1 MPSQNTCR
9 KVRLNEKVES
19 RVRGDLSARFGGEC
33 LETYHCK
40 RWQGAGC
47 LAYGQLSEE
56 EEKRLQV
63 WIESSLENKK
73 NYESLMQDTDLSER
87 YRQFAT
93 VDEEQAWKEFQE
105 KHFQVRGIHR
115 RMLWRYAAIFM
126 IPIIIGAAIWV
137 GMWRNADTVP
147 VRVQDDQLA
156 MIRSEKM
163 GKQKA
168 TLVLAGGQEIELK
181 SASHQSLQDST
192 ILPKLSPEAMEE
204 TQSENGDVTATDNN
218 KLVTYDDSEFWLTF
232 EDGTKVHLNYNTTLK
247 YPSHFSAASRTV
259 YLDGEAYFQIAKD
272 DRPFRV
278 ITANGIVKQ
287 YGTSF
292 NVNTHV
298 AGVTKVVLVE
308 GAISV
313 FPNQGDEHKI
323 HPGELAVL
331 NGATQD
337 VQISKVDIEPYI
349 AWNSGRFVFDNC
361 SLETLME
368 VISRWYDKKIMFE
381 DEDIKTI
388 RFTGDLDRYGS
399 IIPILKAIQRVTHLE
414 MDVEGEAIIIRRE

>member
-1 MPSQNTCR
+1 MQKHIMER
-9 KVRLNEKVES
+9 KRNINSIIHDQL
-19 RVRGDLSARFGGEC
+19 L
-33 LETYHCK
+33 
-40 RWQGAGC
+40 
-47 LAYGQLSEE
+47 GQLSEE
-56 EEKRLQV
+56 EEKRLQI

-337 VQISKVDIEPYI
+337 VQISKLDIDPYI

-414 MDVEGEAIIIRRE
+414 MDVEGEAIIIRRELIYY

>member
-1 MPSQNTCR
+1 MER
-9 KVRLNEKVES
+9 KRNINSIIHDQL
-19 RVRGDLSARFGGEC
+19 L
-33 LETYHCK
+33 
-40 RWQGAGC
+40 
-47 LAYGQLSEE
+47 GQLSEE
-56 EEKRLQV
+56 EEKRLQI

-93 VDEEQAWKEFQE
+93 VDEEQAWKKFQE
-105 KHFQVRGIHR
+105 KHFQVRDIHR

-313 FPNQGDEHKI
+313 LPNQGDEHKI

>member
-1 MPSQNTCR
+1 MQKHIMER
-9 KVRLNEKVES
+9 KRNINSIIHDQL
-19 RVRGDLSARFGGEC
+19 L
-33 LETYHCK
+33 
-40 RWQGAGC
+40 
-47 LAYGQLSEE
+47 GQLSEE
-56 EEKRLQV
+56 EEKRLQI

-126 IPIIIGAAIWV
+126 IPIIIGAANWV
-137 GMWRNADTVP
+137 RMWRNADTVP

-156 MIRSEKM
+156 IIRSEKM

-337 VQISKVDIEPYI
+337 VQICKVDIEPYI

>member
-1 MPSQNTCR
+1 MQKHIMER
-9 KVRLNEKVES
+9 KRNINSIIHDQL
-19 RVRGDLSARFGGEC
+19 L
-33 LETYHCK
+33 
-40 RWQGAGC
+40 
-47 LAYGQLSEE
+47 GQLSEE

-63 WIESSLENKK
+63 WIESSLENKE

-147 VRVQDDQLA
+147 VRAQDDQLA

-331 NGATQD
+331 NGVTQD

-349 AWNSGRFVFDNC
+349 AWNNGRFVFDNC

>member
-1 MPSQNTCR
+1 MER
-9 KVRLNEKVES
+9 KRNINSIIHDQL
-19 RVRGDLSARFGGEC
+19 L
-33 LETYHCK
+33 
-40 RWQGAGC
+40 
-47 LAYGQLSEE
+47 GQLSEE

-63 WIESSLENKK
+63 WIESSLENKE
-73 NYESLMQDTDLSER
+73 NYESLMRDTDLSER

-93 VDEEQAWKEFQE
+93 VDEEQAWKKFQE

-168 TLVLAGGQEIELK
+168 TLVLVGGQEIELK

-192 ILPKLSPEAMEE
+192 ILPILSPEVMEE

-247 YPSHFSAASRTV
+247 YPSHFSVASRTV

-278 ITANGIVKQ
+278 ITANGIVKAIWHPPLMSITCSRSHESGIGGRSYQ
-287 YGTSF
+287 RFFLIRGMSIRYIRGIGCLKWS
-292 NVNTHV
+292 NT
-298 AGVTKVVLVE
+298 GC
-308 GAISV
+308 S
-313 FPNQGDEHKI
+313 NQ
-323 HPGELAVL
+323 
-331 NGATQD
+331 Q
-337 VQISKVDIEPYI
+337 
-349 AWNSGRFVFDNC
+349 GRYRTLY
-361 SLETLME
+361 SLE
-368 VISRWYDKKIMFE
+368 
-381 DEDIKTI
+381 
-388 RFTGDLDRYGS
+388 
-399 IIPILKAIQRVTHLE
+399 
-414 MDVEGEAIIIRRE
+414 

>member
-1 MPSQNTCR
+1 MQKHIMER
-9 KVRLNEKVES
+9 KRNINSIIHDQL
-19 RVRGDLSARFGGEC
+19 L
-33 LETYHCK
+33 
-40 RWQGAGC
+40 
-47 LAYGQLSEE
+47 GQLSEE

-63 WIESSLENKK
+63 WIESSLENKE

-93 VDEEQAWKEFQE
+93 VDEEQAWKKFQE
-105 KHFQVRGIHR
+105 KHLQVRGIHR

-126 IPIIIGAAIWV
+126 IPIIIGAAIWM

-168 TLVLAGGQEIELK
+168 TLVLADGQEIELK

-331 NGATQD
+331 NGVTQD

-349 AWNSGRFVFDNC
+349 AWNNGRFVFDNC

-399 IIPILKAIQRVTHLE
+399 IIPILKAIQRVTHLK

>member
-1 MPSQNTCR
+1 MQKHIMER
-9 KVRLNEKVES
+9 KRNINSIIHDQL
-19 RVRGDLSARFGGEC
+19 L
-33 LETYHCK
+33 
-40 RWQGAGC
+40 
-47 LAYGQLSEE
+47 GQLSEE

-93 VDEEQAWKEFQE
+93 VDEEQAWKKFQE

-313 FPNQGDEHKI
+313 LPNQGDEHKI

>member
-1 MPSQNTCR
+1 MQKHIMER
-9 KVRLNEKVES
+9 KRNINSIIHDQL
-19 RVRGDLSARFGGEC
+19 L
-33 LETYHCK
+33 
-40 RWQGAGC
+40 
-47 LAYGQLSEE
+47 GQLSEE

-93 VDEEQAWKEFQE
+93 VDEEQAWKKFQE

-168 TLVLAGGQEIELK
+168 TLVLADGQEIELK

-247 YPSHFSAASRTV
+247 YPSHFSAANRTV

>member
-1 MPSQNTCR
+1 MQKHIMER
-9 KVRLNEKVES
+9 KRNINSIIHDQL
-19 RVRGDLSARFGGEC
+19 L
-33 LETYHCK
+33 
-40 RWQGAGC
+40 
-47 LAYGQLSEE
+47 GQLSEE

-93 VDEEQAWKEFQE
+93 VDEEQAWKKFQE

>member
-1 MPSQNTCR
+1 MER
-9 KVRLNEKVES
+9 KRNINSIIHDQL
-19 RVRGDLSARFGGEC
+19 L
-33 LETYHCK
+33 
-40 RWQGAGC
+40 
-47 LAYGQLSEE
+47 GQLSEE
-56 EEKRLQV
+56 EEKRLQI

-163 GKQKA
+163 GKLKA

>member
-1 MPSQNTCR
+1 MER
-9 KVRLNEKVES
+9 KRNINSIIHDQL
-19 RVRGDLSARFGGEC
+19 L
-33 LETYHCK
+33 
-40 RWQGAGC
+40 
-47 LAYGQLSEE
+47 GQLSEE
-56 EEKRLQV
+56 EEKRLQI

-368 VISRWYDKKIMFE
+368 VTSRWYDKKIMFE

>member
-1 MPSQNTCR
+1 MQKHLMERIRYINSIIHDQ
-9 KVRLNEKVES
+9 L
-19 RVRGDLSARFGGEC
+19 L
-33 LETYHCK
+33 
-40 RWQGAGC
+40 
-47 LAYGQLSEE
+47 GQLSEDE
-56 EEKRLQV
+56 ENRLQV

-93 VDEEQAWKEFQE
+93 VDEEQAWKKFQE

-137 GMWRNADTVP
+137 GMWRNADTIP

-232 EDGTKVHLNYNTTLK
+232 EDGPKVHLNYNTTLK

-337 VQISKVDIEPYI
+337 VQICKVDIEPYI

>member
-1 MPSQNTCR
+1 MQKHIMER
-9 KVRLNEKVES
+9 KRNINSIIHDQL
-19 RVRGDLSARFGGEC
+19 L
-33 LETYHCK
+33 
-40 RWQGAGC
+40 
-47 LAYGQLSEE
+47 GQLSEE

-93 VDEEQAWKEFQE
+93 VDEEQAWKKFQE

-137 GMWRNADTVP
+137 GMWRNADTIP

-337 VQISKVDIEPYI
+337 VQICKVDIEPYI

>member
-1 MPSQNTCR
+1 MQKHIMER
-9 KVRLNEKVES
+9 KRNINSIIHDQL
-19 RVRGDLSARFGGEC
+19 L
-33 LETYHCK
+33 
-40 RWQGAGC
+40 
-47 LAYGQLSEE
+47 GQLSEE

-93 VDEEQAWKEFQE
+93 VDEEQAWKKFQE

-313 FPNQGDEHKI
+313 LPNQGDEHKI

-331 NGATQD
+331 NGVTQD

>member
-1 MPSQNTCR
+1 MQKHIMER
-9 KVRLNEKVES
+9 KRNINSIIHDQL
-19 RVRGDLSARFGGEC
+19 L
-33 LETYHCK
+33 
-40 RWQGAGC
+40 
-47 LAYGQLSEE
+47 GQLSEE

-337 VQISKVDIEPYI
+337 VQICKVDIEPYI

>member
-1 MPSQNTCR
+1 MQKHIMER
-9 KVRLNEKVES
+9 KRNINSIIHDQL
-19 RVRGDLSARFGGEC
+19 L
-33 LETYHCK
+33 
-40 RWQGAGC
+40 
-47 LAYGQLSEE
+47 GQLSEE

-93 VDEEQAWKEFQE
+93 VDEEQAWKKFQE

-337 VQISKVDIEPYI
+337 VQICKVDIEPYI

>member
-1 MPSQNTCR
+1 ME
-9 KVRLNEKVES
+9 EKVEEKIS
-19 RVRGDLSARFGGEC
+19 FWKRILISIKDFEKYKIFAVEKLSKSFK
-33 LETYHCK
+33 YFF
-40 RWQGAGC
+40 
-47 LAYGQLSEE
+47 
-56 EEKRLQV
+56 
-63 WIESSLENKK
+63 
-73 NYESLMQDTDLSER
+73 
-87 YRQFAT
+87 QFALIFVLIIALSFSVKYGMIINKT
-93 VDEEQAWKEFQE
+93 TNYIKNDLPEFSYKEGNLEFKDNQKIE
-105 KHFQVRGIHR
+105 LQSNDDTKDIS
-115 RMLWRYAAIFM
+115 YK
-126 IPIIIGAAIWV
+126 III
-137 GMWRNADTVP
+137 DT
-147 VRVQDDQLA
+147 QT
-156 MIRSEKM
+156 EN
-163 GKQKA
+163 
-168 TLVLAGGQEIELK
+168 
-181 SASHQSLQDST
+181 
-192 ILPKLSPEAMEE
+192 EE
-204 TQSENGDVTATDNN
+204 VAATDNN

-247 YPSHFSAASRTV
+247 YPSHFSAVSRTV

-272 DRPFRV
+272 DKRPFRV

-292 NVNTHV
+292 NVNTYV

-313 FPNQGDEHKI
+313 LPNQGDEHKI

-337 VQISKVDIEPYI
+337 VQISKVDISPYI

-368 VISRWYDKKIMFE
+368 VISRWYDKEIMFE

-399 IIPILKAIQRVTHLE
+399 IIPILKAIQRVTHLK

>member
-1 MPSQNTCR
+1 MQKHIMER
-9 KVRLNEKVES
+9 KRNINSIIHDQL
-19 RVRGDLSARFGGEC
+19 L
-33 LETYHCK
+33 
-40 RWQGAGC
+40 
-47 LAYGQLSEE
+47 GQLSEE
-56 EEKRLQV
+56 EEKRLQI

-93 VDEEQAWKEFQE
+93 VDEEQAWKKFQE
-105 KHFQVRGIHR
+105 KHFQVRDIHR

-313 FPNQGDEHKI
+313 LPNQGDEHKI

>member
-1 MPSQNTCR
+1 MER
-9 KVRLNEKVES
+9 KRNINSIIHDQL
-19 RVRGDLSARFGGEC
+19 L
-33 LETYHCK
+33 
-40 RWQGAGC
+40 
-47 LAYGQLSEE
+47 GQLSEE

-93 VDEEQAWKEFQE
+93 VDEEQAWKKFQE

-137 GMWRNADTVP
+137 GMWRNADTIP

-313 FPNQGDEHKI
+313 FPNQGDEYKI

-337 VQISKVDIEPYI
+337 VQICKVDIEPYI

>member
-1 MPSQNTCR
+1 MR
-9 KVRLNEKVES
+9 KHIMDR
-19 RVRGDLSARFGGEC
+19 
-33 LETYHCK
+33 K
-40 RWQGAGC
+40 RNINSVIHDQLLGW
-47 LAYGQLSEE
+47 LSEE
-56 EEKRLQV
+56 ERKRLQV

-73 NYESLMQDTDLSER
+73 NYECLMHGTDLAER
-87 YRQFAT
+87 YRLSAT
-93 VDEEQAWKEFQE
+93 VDEERAWKKFQK

-115 RMLWRYAAIFM
+115 GMLWKYAAILM
-126 IPIIIGAAIWV
+126 IPLIIGAAIWV
-137 GMWRNADTVP
+137 GMWRNADAGP
-147 VRVQDDQLA
+147 VSVQDDQLA
-156 MIRSEKM
+156 MLRSEKM

-168 TLVLAGGQEIELK
+168 ILVLAGGQEIELK
-181 SASHQSLQDST
+181 SVTNQSLQDST
-192 ILPKLSPEAMEE
+192 VLPVLSPKVVKE
-204 TQSENGDVTATDNN
+204 TQSENGDIAATDNN

-232 EDGTKVHLNYNTTLK
+232 EDGTKVHLNYNTTLR
-247 YPSHFSAASRTV
+247 YPSHFSAVSRTV

-272 DRPFRV
+272 DKRPFRV
-278 ITANGIVKQ
+278 ITADGIVKQ

-313 FPNQGDEHKI
+313 LSNQGDEHEI
-323 HPGELAVL
+323 HPGELAVI
-331 NGATQD
+331 NGATQEI
-337 VQISKVDIEPYI
+337 QISKVDIEPYI

-368 VISRWYDKKIMFE
+368 VISRWYDKEIIFE

-399 IIPILKAIQRVTHLE
+399 IIPILKAIQRVTYLK
-414 MDVEGEAIIIRRE
+414 MDVEGEAITIRRK

>member
-1 MPSQNTCR
+1 MQKHIMER
-9 KVRLNEKVES
+9 KRNINSIIHDQL
-19 RVRGDLSARFGGEC
+19 L
-33 LETYHCK
+33 
-40 RWQGAGC
+40 
-47 LAYGQLSEE
+47 GQLSEE

-93 VDEEQAWKEFQE
+93 VDEEQAWKKFQE

-313 FPNQGDEHKI
+313 LPNQGDEHKI

-399 IIPILKAIQRVTHLE
+399 IIPILKAIQRVTHLK

>member
-1 MPSQNTCR
+1 MQKHILER
-9 KVRLNEKVES
+9 KRNINSIIHDQL
-19 RVRGDLSARFGGEC
+19 L
-33 LETYHCK
+33 
-40 RWQGAGC
+40 
-47 LAYGQLSEE
+47 GQLSEE

-93 VDEEQAWKEFQE
+93 VDEEQAWKKFQE

-313 FPNQGDEHKI
+313 LPNQGDEHKI

>member
-1 MPSQNTCR
+1 MQKHIMER
-9 KVRLNEKVES
+9 KRNINSIIHDQL
-19 RVRGDLSARFGGEC
+19 L
-33 LETYHCK
+33 
-40 RWQGAGC
+40 
-47 LAYGQLSEE
+47 GQLSEE

-93 VDEEQAWKEFQE
+93 VDEEQAWKKFQE

-137 GMWRNADTVP
+137 GMWRNADTIP

-168 TLVLAGGQEIELK
+168 TLVLVGGQEIELK

-331 NGATQD
+331 NGVTQD

-399 IIPILKAIQRVTHLE
+399 IIPILKAIQRVTHLK

>member
-1 MPSQNTCR
+1 MMQKHIMER
-9 KVRLNEKVES
+9 KRNINSIIHDQL
-19 RVRGDLSARFGGEC
+19 L
-33 LETYHCK
+33 
-40 RWQGAGC
+40 
-47 LAYGQLSEE
+47 GQLSEE

-93 VDEEQAWKEFQE
+93 VDEEQAWKKFQE

-313 FPNQGDEHKI
+313 LPNQGDEHKI

>member
-1 MPSQNTCR
+1 MQKHIMER
-9 KVRLNEKVES
+9 KRNINSVIHDQLLGR
-19 RVRGDLSARFGGEC
+19 
-33 LETYHCK
+33 
-40 RWQGAGC
+40 
-47 LAYGQLSEE
+47 LSEE
-56 EEKRLQV
+56 ERKRLQV

-73 NYESLMQDTDLSER
+73 NYECLMHGTDLAER
-87 YRQFAT
+87 YRLSAT
-93 VDEEQAWKEFQE
+93 VDEEQAWKKFQK

-115 RMLWRYAAIFM
+115 RMLWKYAAILM
-126 IPIIIGAAIWV
+126 IPVIIGAAIWV
-137 GMWRNADTVP
+137 GMWRNADTGP

-156 MIRSEKM
+156 MLRSEKM

-168 TLVLAGGQEIELK
+168 ILVLAGGQEIELK
-181 SASHQSLQDST
+181 SVTNQSLQDST
-192 ILPKLSPEAMEE
+192 ILPVLSPKVVKE
-204 TQSENGDVTATDNN
+204 TQTENEEVAATDNN

-247 YPSHFSAASRTV
+247 YPSHFSTVSRTV

-272 DRPFRV
+272 DKRPFRV
-278 ITANGIVKQ
+278 ITANVIVKQ

-292 NVNTHV
+292 NVNTYV

-313 FPNQGDEHKI
+313 LPNQGDEHKI

-337 VQISKVDIEPYI
+337 VQISKVDISPYI

-399 IIPILKAIQRVTHLE
+399 IIPILKAIQRVTHLK

>member
-1 MPSQNTCR
+1 MQKHIMER
-9 KVRLNEKVES
+9 KRNINSIIHDQL
-19 RVRGDLSARFGGEC
+19 L
-33 LETYHCK
+33 
-40 RWQGAGC
+40 
-47 LAYGQLSEE
+47 GQLSEE

-137 GMWRNADTVP
+137 GMWRNTDTVP

-337 VQISKVDIEPYI
+337 VQICKVDIEPYI

-381 DEDIKTI
+381 DEDIKTM

-399 IIPILKAIQRVTHLE
+399 ISPILKAIQKVTHLE

>member
-1 MPSQNTCR
+1 MQKHIMER
-9 KVRLNEKVES
+9 KRNINSIIHDQL
-19 RVRGDLSARFGGEC
+19 L
-33 LETYHCK
+33 
-40 RWQGAGC
+40 
-47 LAYGQLSEE
+47 GQLSEE

-63 WIESSLENKK
+63 WIESSLENKE

-93 VDEEQAWKEFQE
+93 VDEEQAWKKFQE
-105 KHFQVRGIHR
+105 KHLQVRGIHR

-126 IPIIIGAAIWV
+126 IPIIIGAAIWM

-147 VRVQDDQLA
+147 VRAQDDQLA

-168 TLVLAGGQEIELK
+168 TLVLADGQEIELK

-331 NGATQD
+331 NGVTQD

-349 AWNSGRFVFDNC
+349 AWNNGRFVFDNC

-399 IIPILKAIQRVTHLE
+399 IIPILKAIQRVTHLK